1 MRVYETTGISSSTW
15 VEVIREG
22 FFEEWT
28 FALRVEGLV
37 EVRRGKCEGTAYTK
51 ASWLYLTETRVCG
64 AERAWTHLLLN
75 KHDFRPGVQH

>member
-1 MRVYETTGISSSTW
+1 MYETTGISASTL

-37 EVRRGKCEGTAYTK
+37 EVRRGECEGTAYTK
-51 ASWLYLTETRVCG
+51 ASWPCLTETRVCG
-64 AERAWTHLLLN
+64 AERARTHLLLN
-75 KHDFRPGVQH
+75 KYDFCPGLQH